1 MSNRMPSLLA
11 LLGLAA
17 AAGYQN
23 RDKIRNLMD
32 RTLTDTP
39 QAGAQA
45 GAGPG
50 ADQDGGLNR
59 LADTGLANTLR
70 TGLAELVQR
79 FTQFGDTVTATS
91 WIGTGQNLAV
101 TPVWLGT
108 VLGNET
114 IAELADKAGLT
125 RVNLLSR
132 LAQVLPDAVDR
143 MTPEGVIPS
152 ADAGSEADRP
162 VNQYGVGQ
170 TGSTT
175 V

>member
-1 MSNRMPSLLA
+1 MALAIAFESPDACVANR
-11 LLGLAA
+11 
-17 AAGYQN
+17 
-23 RDKIRNLMD
+23 
-32 RTLTDTP
+32 
-39 QAGAQA
+39 
-45 GAGPG
+45 PG
-50 ADQDGGLNR
+50 VGC
-59 LADTGLANTLR
+59 
-70 TGLAELVQR
+70 
-79 FTQFGDTVTATS
+79 
-91 WIGTGQNLAV
+91 TGQNLAV

-114 IAELADKAGLT
+114 IAELADKTGLT